1 MVKSI
6 RDSMN
11 GYTFIEL
18 LVAITILGLVIA
30 PFLGLFSTAFL
41 SISGSGKQ
49 TTAVNLGRE
58 QMENVRALGYPSVYE
73 LYRQGKNPALY
84 EDEIPGYPGFRRATT
99 VEPFYFDLDGLS
111 PPALEL
117 MLIEVTVSWEQRDRE
132 HEVSLAS
139 YLASDKPGGDSD
151 QEQP

>member
-1 MVKSI
+1 LVKSI
-6 RDSMN
+6 LDSMK

-18 LVAITILGLVIA
+18 LVALTILGLVIA

-41 SISGSGKQ
+41 SISGSGRQ

-58 QMENVRALGYPSVYE
+58 QMENVRALGYPAVYE
-73 LYRQGKNPALY
+73 LYRQENSPAHY

-99 VEPFYFDLDGLS
+99 VEPFFLDLEGIS

-117 MLIEVTVSWEQRDRE
+117 MLIEVTVSWEQRGSV
-132 HEVSLAS
+132 HKISMAC
-139 YLASDKPGGDSD
+139 YLAPDKPGGDSD
-151 QEQP
+151 